1 MRITKIL
8 VTDLFGLFDHEIPL
22 NTEEHATII
31 HSPNGYGKTAMLT
44 MINALFAGAYK
55 PLRRIPFRELSV
67 HFDNAALIRVTK
79 DKKNGSDVRVPD
91 GNDVDLAFAFQEKP
105 GSKVQR
111 HVVKHLRG
119 EEVHFP
125 LGMIEHAIPDLNR
138 VGADEWHFGPTGEIL
153 SLDEVLE
160 RFGPRLN
167 LPSSLYGEL
176 LKGKGVPGWLDEIQK
191 AVNVRF
197 IETQRLLRFQSSRE
211 PNEYSSRG
219 RSTMLPTSSVQTYS
233 EELATAIQQK
243 LAEYATL
250 SQSLDRTF
258 PTRLV
263 KATSVSSIEQLR
275 SSLRD
280 LETKRAQLITAGFLD
295 KEKEVDFEELQK
307 IDENNRNVLSVYIED
322 VKEKLGVF
330 NELTTKIDLLVN
342 IINSR
347 FLFKKMSIGKK
358 EGFVFTTP
366 DNKSLS
372 PASLSS
378 GEHHELVLMY
388 ELLFKVSENS
398 LLLIDEPELSLHVG
412 WQQQFLKDML
422 NIIKLTGFDVLIAT
436 HSPQIIHDRWDLTV
450 ELKGR
455 E

>member
-1 MRITKIL
+1 MRITKIS
-8 VTDLFGLFDHEIPL
+8 VTNLFGLFDHEIPL
-22 NTEEHATII
+22 NAEEHATII
-31 HSPNGYGKTAMLT
+31 HSPNGYGKTTVLT
-44 MINALFAGAYK
+44 MINALFGGAYE

-67 HFDNAALIRVTK
+67 HFDNAAVLRLTK
-79 DKKNGSDVRVPD
+79 DKRNGSDVRTPD
-91 GNDVDLAFAFQEKP
+91 GNGVDLTFAFKEKP
-105 GSKVQR
+105 RSKVQS
-111 HVVKHLRG
+111 HVVKRLRG
-119 EEVHFP
+119 GEVHFP
-125 LGMIEHAIPDLNR
+125 LGMIDHEIPELDQ
-138 VGADEWHFGPTGEIL
+138 VGPDVWCFGPTGEIL
-153 SLDEVLE
+153 SLEDVLE
-160 RFGPRLN
+160 RFGPRLS
-167 LPSSLYGEL
+167 LPPSLLSEL
-176 LKGKGVPGWLDEIQK
+176 LKGKRVPGWLDEIQK

-197 IETQRLLRFQSSRE
+197 IETQRLLRFQSSRR
-211 PNEYSSRG
+211 SSKYGG
-219 RSTMLPTSSVQTYS
+219 RSTMFPASSVQTYS

-263 KATSVSSIEQLR
+263 KVTNVSSIEQLR
-275 SSLRD
+275 SSLRE
-280 LETKRAQLITAGFLD
+280 LETKRSQLITAGFLD
-295 KEKEVDFEELQK
+295 KDKDGDFEELQK
-307 IDENNRNVLSVYIED
+307 IDDSNRNVLSVYIAD
-322 VKEKLGVF
+322 VKKKLGVF
-330 NELTTKIDLLVN
+330 DELTTKIDLLVN

-378 GEHHELVLMY
+378 GEQHELVLLY

-412 WQQQFLKDML
+412 WQQPFLKDL
-422 NIIKLTGFDVLIAT
+422 LEIIRLTAFDVLIAT